1 MQPTLCSRCHK
12 NMAVVFIQK
21 IEQGQTKNE
30 GLCLKCAK
38 ELGIKP
44 VEDMMQ
50 KMGITDEDLEGLT
63 NEMMSAFGGAEGLEG
78 LMPQEE
84 SEEEDEEGKT
94 ATFPFLNKLFGSS
107 PSTPPSSPGE
117 GGRSSSG
124 REEKTTGKSERQP
137 KRKFLENYCISLS
150 QKAADGK
157 LDCIVGREEEI
168 QRTIQIL
175 NRRQKN
181 NPCLIGEPGVG
192 KTAIAEG
199 LAQRIY
205 EKQVPYKLLEKE
217 VYLLD
222 LTALVAGTQ
231 FRGQFE
237 SRMKG
242 LIEEIKKLGNIIL
255 VIDEVHNLVGAGDAE
270 GSMNAANILKPALS
284 RGEIQVIGATTLTE
298 YRKHIEK
305 DSALE
310 RRFQPVVVEEP
321 SIEDAVKIIEG
332 VAPYYEKYHF
342 VSVSKELCRQAVL
355 MSERYINDRFLP
367 DKAIDL
373 IDEACSDV
381 NLHNQSL
388 AREGEVRKELDA
400 LAKERDTL
408 VADANDREYKRQN
421 NLKTNE
427 QRQAECRRDL
437 AKLSGEHD
445 ALSSVGDQEAGLR
458 DNEREQARLQRELNN
473 LIRDRETMISAGQED
488 DQYARLASIKSREVQ
503 LQEELDRLD
512 AQSAPPLTV
521 EHLARVIE
529 LWTKIPASSIQEAEY
544 ERLAKLEDRLKSHVI
559 GQDEAVHAVSA
570 AVRRGRVGIASKR
583 KPVSFI
589 FVGSTGVGKTELVKR
604 LSQDLFHSPESL
616 IRLDMSEFMEK
627 FSVSRIIGSP
637 PGYVGYDEAGQL
649 TEKVRR
655 KPYCVVLFDEI
666 EKAHPDV
673 LNILL
678 QILDDGHITDAQG
691 RNVNFENTVIVMTSN
706 AGSDTKSSGSVGF
719 GGSANDQGRERAMKA
734 LESFLRPEFINRVD
748 EIVYF
753 NKLSEEN
760 FKEIAG
766 IMLGEL
772 RDAMA
777 GKEIVFSWDDSLL
790 DYLVKQSYSLT
801 YGARNLRRQIQKD
814 LEDAITTYLI
824 DHYQQSITHIK
835 ATVQDGAVTLQTQE
849 DVETAVLLPPVP
861 VGEHQE

>member
-12 NMAVVFIQK
+12 NVAVIFIQK
-21 IEQGQTKNE
+21 MEGGTTKSE

-38 ELGIKP
+38 EMGIKP

-50 KMGITDEDLEGLT
+50 KMGISDEDLEGLT
-63 NEMMSAFGGAEGLEG
+63 NEMMSAFGGAEGMEG
-78 LMPQEE
+78 LMSAEE
-84 SEEEDEEGKT
+84 ADEDEEDEGKT
-94 ATFPFLNKLFGSS
+94 ATFPFLNKLFGSAQS
-107 PSTPPSSPGE
+107 PQAQPPEREQPRAERGDKDKKGE
-117 GGRSSSG
+117 
-124 REEKTTGKSERQP
+124 KQP
-137 KRKFLENYCISLS
+137 KRKFLENYCISLT

-157 LDCIVGREEEI
+157 LDRIIGRDEEI

-199 LAQRIY
+199 LAQKIY
-205 EKQVPYKLLEKE
+205 QRDVPYKLLDKE

-237 SRMKG
+237 SRIKG

-255 VIDEVHNLVGAGDAE
+255 VIDEVHNIVGAGDAE

-298 YRKHIEK
+298 YRKYIEK

-310 RRFQPVVVEEP
+310 RRFQPVMVEEP
-321 SIEDAVKIIEG
+321 SIDDSIRIIQG
-332 VAPYYEKYHF
+332 IAPYYEKYHF
-342 VSVSKELCRQAVL
+342 VSISPEMCRLAVT
-355 MSERYINDRFLP
+355 MSERYITDRFLP

-381 NLHNQSL
+381 NLHNKTL
-388 AREGEVRKELDA
+388 AREVEVKKELEA
-400 LAKERDTL
+400 LEKERENL
-408 VADANDREYKRQN
+408 MVEANDRDYKRQTT
-421 NLKTNE
+421 LKNNE
-427 QRQAECRRDL
+427 QRQTEIR
-437 AKLSGEHD
+437 
-445 ALSSVGDQEAGLR
+445 
-458 DNEREQARLQRELNN
+458 RELNKLTAEHDSLMGNPATTEALAANEQRQSNFRRELEN
-473 LIRDRETMISAGQED
+473 LAGEREKLLSDEGSSRDYE
-488 DQYARLASIKSREVQ
+488 RLASIKSREIQ
-503 LQEELDRLD
+503 LQDELNKLE

-529 LWTKIPASSIQEAEY
+529 LWTKIPASQIQEAEY
-544 ERLAKLEDRLKSHVI
+544 ERLAKLEDRLKEHLI
-559 GQDEAVHAVSA
+559 GQDEAVHAVAA

-589 FVGSTGVGKTELVKR
+589 FVGSTGVGKTVLVKR
-604 LSQDLFHSPESL
+604 LAMDMFHSPESL

-627 FSVSRIIGSP
+627 FAVSRIIGSP

-655 KPYCVVLFDEI
+655 KPYCVILFDEI

-706 AGSDTKSSGSVGF
+706 AGSDARTSAGSVGF
-719 GGSANDQGRERAMKA
+719 GRTADQQGRERAMKA

-753 NKLSEEN
+753 NKLTEDN
-760 FKEIAG
+760 FKAIAA
-766 IMLGEL
+766 IMLREL
-772 RDAMA
+772 QDAL
-777 GKEIVFSWDDSLL
+777 KEKGITFTWDDALL
-790 DYLVKQSYSLT
+790 DYLVKKSYSMT

-814 LEDAITTYLI
+814 LEDDIATKLI
-824 DHYQQSITHIK
+824 DSYLHPIQSIH
-835 ATVQDGAVTLQTQE
+835 ASAD
-849 DVETAVLLPPVP
+849 
-861 VGEHQE
+861 GEHPVLTAE

>member
-1 MQPTLCSRCHK
+1 MRPTMCTRCQK
-12 NMAVVFIQK
+12 NVAVVFITK
-21 IEQGQTKNE
+21 IEGGDTKNE
-30 GLCLKCAK
+30 GLCLKCAR

-44 VEDMMQ
+44 VDDMMK
-50 KMGITDEDLEGLT
+50 KMGISDEDLESIST
-63 NEMMSAFGGAEGLEG
+63 EMMSAFGGAEEPEG
-78 LMPQEE
+78 MAPAGEDGDGPGDD
-84 SEEEDEEGKT
+84 EEEDEGRT
-94 ATFPFLNKLFGSS
+94 ATFPFLSKLFGGASDS
-107 PSTPPSSPGE
+107 APDRDPVQR
-117 GGRSSSG
+117 GGAAKEDKAAPKNDRNQS
-124 REEKTTGKSERQP
+124 P
-137 KRKFLENYCISLS
+137 KRKFLENYCISLTR
-150 QKAADGK
+150 KAQEGG
-157 LDCIVGREEEI
+157 LDRIVGRSNEI

-181 NPCLIGEPGVG
+181 NPCLIGDPGVG

-199 LAQRIY
+199 LAQRICDRD
-205 EKQVPYKLLEKE
+205 VPYKLLDKE

-242 LIEEIKKLGNIIL
+242 LIDEVKKLGNIIL
-255 VIDEVHNLVGAGDAE
+255 VIDEVHSIVGAGDAE

-298 YRKHIEK
+298 YRKYIEK

-310 RRFQPVVVEEP
+310 RRFQPVMVDEP
-321 SIEDAVKIIEG
+321 SIEDSVKIMEG
-332 VAPYYEKYHF
+332 IAPYYEKYHY
-342 VSVSKELCRQAVL
+342 VSISPAICRAAVT
-355 MSERYINDRFLP
+355 MSERYITDRYLP

-381 NLHNQSL
+381 NLHNKAL
-388 AREGEVRKELDA
+388 AREKQVRKSLEDLSA
-400 LAKERDTL
+400 QREAMMTESSNRDVKKQSDL
-408 VADANDREYKRQN
+408 KANEA
-421 NLKTNE
+421 
-427 QRQAECRRDL
+427 RQAEIRR
-437 AKLSGEHD
+437 KLSALAGEHA
-445 ALSSVGDQEAGLR
+445 ALALDPDQAPGLK
-458 DNEREQARLQRELNN
+458 DNEREQETLNAELSRLGEERTKLLSSGGEDQNYEQLAKLKSQEL
-473 LIRDRETMISAGQED
+473 
-488 DQYARLASIKSREVQ
+488 Q
-503 LQEELDRLD
+503 LQEELAKLE
-512 AQSAPPLTV
+512 AMSAPPLTI

-529 LWTKIPASSIQEAEY
+529 LWTKIPASQIQEQEY
-544 ERLAKLEDRLKSHVI
+544 ERLAHLEERLKEHII
-559 GQDEAVHAVSA
+559 GQNEAVSGVAA

-604 LSQDLFHSPESL
+604 LAQDMFNSPESL

-655 KPYCVVLFDEI
+655 KPYCVILFDEI

-706 AGSDTKSSGSVGF
+706 AGSTTGSTGSVGF
-719 GGSANDQGRERAMKA
+719 GRSETEQGKAKAMKA
-734 LESFLRPEFINRVD
+734 LEGFLRPEFINRVD
-748 EIVYF
+748 EIIYF
-753 NKLSEEN
+753 NKLTEDN
-760 FKEIAG
+760 FKAIAQ
-766 IMLGEL
+766 IMLTEL
-772 RDAMA
+772 SQNLREKGIA
-777 GKEIVFSWDDSLL
+777 FSYDNGLM
-790 DYLVKQSYSLT
+790 DYLTKKSYSQT

-814 LEDAITTYLI
+814 LEDPIATKII
-824 DHYQQSITHIK
+824 DSYMEPLSKIRAVSDGETL
-835 ATVQDGAVTLQTQE
+835 TVEAE
-849 DVETAVLLPPVP
+849 
-861 VGEHQE
+861 